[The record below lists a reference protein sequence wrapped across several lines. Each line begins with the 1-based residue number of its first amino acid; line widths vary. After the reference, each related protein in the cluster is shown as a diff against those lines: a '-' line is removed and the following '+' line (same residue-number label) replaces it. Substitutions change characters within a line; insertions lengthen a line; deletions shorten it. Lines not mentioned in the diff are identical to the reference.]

1 MFLEPSRGPL
11 QIATMISEGCFQ
23 KFFDR
28 KSEPCILTSIKKF
41 FTDSKKFWT
50 KSVKN
55 TKKVQSF
62 EETTNFLT
70 FSEVILSNLAE
81 NSCWM

>member
-28 KSEPCILTSIKKF
+28 KSEPWKKGVFVIFLQFIHIKGIF
-41 FTDSKKFWT
+41 RNYVT
-50 KSVKN
+50 V
-55 TKKVQSF
+55 
-62 EETTNFLT
+62 
-70 FSEVILSNLAE
+70 
-81 NSCWM
+81 